1 MIFLGYN
8 VYVDDVLNNSDIVEF
23 SSYTATGIQNEV
35 QYTFGVA
42 AVYEGPA
49 GGDNYESDTITVQ
62 DASVYLFGDVTG
74 VIYDPNNAPMDSVVV
89 SASGVSDTTG
99 ADGAFA
105 LMNLN
110 VGTHIVQASKP
121 GFYTNTAEVSVLAQA
136 EPTLQDITL
145 APDMPSPVALMA
157 SPGDEKVY
165 LSWRSPGSVAFY
177 DIAYYDEVF
186 EGQIGCGAGGCAFG
200 VRFTPANYPRNFTG
214 FCS

>member
-1 MIFLGYN
+1 MRL
-8 VYVDDVLNNSDIVEF
+8 
-23 SSYTATGIQNEV
+23 
-35 QYTFGVA
+35 
-42 AVYEGPA
+42 
-49 GGDNYESDTITVQ
+49 
-62 DASVYLFGDVTG
+62 VYLFGDVTG
-74 VIYDPNNAPMDSVVV
+74 IIYDPNNAPMDSVVV

-136 EPTLQDITL
+136 EPTVQNITL

-177 DIAYYDEVF
+177 DVAYYDEVF
-186 EGQIGCGAGGCAFG
+186 EGQI
-200 VRFTPANYPRNFTG
+200 
-214 FCS
+214 